1 MSYSQCIRRLVF
13 FCIVTLLAMNAFAQS
28 TKEDGTPASIEAIG
42 VDMINLLDGLV
53 NGERDPTV
61 RLPLDPVIQK
71 ATAAVASSPNFLE
84 AQASLDLLLAQRA
97 EIEAETSPKVSASGG
112 FGQRS
117 FESTT
122 ASGGTT
128 STTGQYLSQSLNLD
142 RQLFDFGSN
151 NSRLMA
157 NKLKMKAVEAQ
168 IDDVRGQMTFE
179 VISAFYNVQRS
190 LLQLRLARENL
201 QSRKTFV
208 NFIRERANLGA
219 SSSADVVRAESRVAD
234 ALDLMS
240 AALRNLSQA
249 QAKYRQYYSE
259 EATPYALPREIP
271 VIDIDLLYLDDYL
284 ARNPAIIKADN
295 EVRAARHSLDAVT
308 KSEMGVLSI
317 EGSFGYTKNPGSNNF
332 LNDRKIG
339 LTFSRQLYSGG
350 ASEARVNQAKASL
363 EQAKLSSQ
371 KVRIEVSREI
381 RDAFANYQGNVAAVD
396 SRMLVFNGAKDSYSI
411 TKELYSFSRISLF
424 EVLSAQ
430 EQLFNSGRQLIDS
443 IVDRAISK
451 YQLLRITY
459 ELQEQ
464 LDYFGN

>member
-1 MSYSQCIRRLVF
+1 MSKGHRIWGMSF
-13 FCIVTLLAMNAFAQS
+13 FCIVALLAMNAVAQS
-28 TKEDGTPASIEAIG
+28 NKEDGTPASIEAIG

-61 RLPLDPVIQK
+61 RLPLDPVIQN
-71 ATAAVASSPNFLE
+71 ANTAVASSPNFLE
-84 AQASLDLLLAQRA
+84 AQASLDLLQAQRA

-117 FESTT
+117 FESAS

-128 STTGQYLSQSLNLD
+128 NTTGQYLSQSIIVD
-142 RQLFDFGSN
+142 RQLYDFGSN
-151 NSRLMA
+151 NFRLLA
-157 NKLKMKAVEAQ
+157 NKLKMRAVEAQ
-168 IDDVRGQMTFE
+168 IDDVRGQMTLE
-179 VISAFYNVQRS
+179 AISAFYSVQRS

-240 AALRNLSQA
+240 AALRNLSRA
-249 QAKYRQYYSE
+249 QAEYRQFYAE

-271 VIDIDLLYLDDYL
+271 VIDMDLLYLNDYL
-284 ARNPAIIKADN
+284 ARNPTILMAEH
-295 EVRAARHSLDAVT
+295 EVQAAKHSLDAI
-308 KSEMGVLSI
+308 KSSEKGVLSL
-317 EGSFGYTKNPGSNNF
+317 EGSYGYTKNPGSNKF

-350 ASEARVNQAKASL
+350 VSEARVSQAQASL
-363 EQAKLSSQ
+363 RQAELSLQ
-371 KVRIEVSREI
+371 KARIEVSREI
-381 RDAFANYQGNVAAVD
+381 RDAFSDYQGNVAAVD
-396 SRMLVFNGAKDSYSI
+396 ARMLVFNGAKDSYSI
-411 TKELYSFSRISLF
+411 TKELYAFSRISLF

-443 IVDRAISK
+443 IIDRAVSK
-451 YQLLRITY
+451 YQLLHITY
-459 ELQEQ
+459 ELQGQ
-464 LDYFGN
+464 LDYFGK